1 MSKLTFGSPSNVK
14 TGFLCK
20 DFLTP
25 VRINKVTWPSVE
37 HYLLGVRYPKIA
49 EEIRRCPTVFSAKR
63 VISKKN
69 KLGQGRGIITKKDI
83 QLANKCKYSVPA
95 LRKKLVATS
104 PLTLHDDTC
113 SMSGPIL
120 MTLRADLL
128 KPTTKKATLPDILFS
143 GSISPAE
150 QKSLETVLKIAHRI
164 RKTEGYKQ
172 LYPEM
177 FVDAVKLSVPD
188 TDYVYYTSVCNSV
201 KSLTL
206 MDKYTKYPNLDKF
219 SKSVASSFSEVD
231 GTGTEKKPSAD
242 RKSSVV
248 DELVSL
254 VLILRK
260 NKGLKI
266 RSLPTREKIKITPG
280 NRKYRELPPDKI
292 HRKKTKKLT
301 VSKPKKEKE
310 TEQPTGSAKFIVDQ
324 EPKAISNVNSN
335 VGGPLL
341 PERTPI
347 GPNSETVTGISQT
360 RSGNL
365 PTTGPTIR
373 GFSAMP
379 VNGVKSSYPGT
390 GPLPHP

>member
-1 MSKLTFGSPSNVK
+1 MSKLTFASPSNVK

-69 KLGQGRGIITKKDI
+69 KLGQGQCKVTKKDI

-177 FVDAVKLSVPD
+177 FTDAVKLSVPD

-219 SKSVASSFSEVD
+219 SKSVESSFSE
-231 GTGTEKKPSAD
+231 GT
-242 RKSSVV
+242 KSSVV
-248 DELVSL
+248 DELTSL

-260 NKGLKI
+260 NKNIKI
-266 RSLPTREKIKITPG
+266 KSLPTREKIKITPG
-280 NRKYRELPPDKI
+280 NRKYRELPPDTI

-301 VSKPKKEKE
+301 VSEPKKEKE
-310 TEQPTGSAKFIVDQ
+310 TEQPTGSAKFITNSPVDRTKGSTQ
-324 EPKAISNVNSN
+324 DNGNVNSN

-341 PERTPI
+341 PERTPVD
-347 GPNSETVTGISQT
+347 PNSETVTGISQT